1 MVSLA
6 FPRVRSWT
14 FLTLTQPAMPACL
27 LYSCSIATMS
37 QRFMRARV
45 FAQGATVAALA
56 VGAVMGLTGGAEKR
70 DHEEDE

>member
-1 MVSLA
+1 
-6 FPRVRSWT
+6 
-14 FLTLTQPAMPACL
+14 
-27 LYSCSIATMS
+27 MS